1 MGSRVC
7 CFIALQRILFSCIQL
22 VVLLPARSMLGQGGI
37 EFGRALFGL
46 TPPAVPC
53 ENRRGLVYGPET
65 AQ

>member
-1 MGSRVC
+1 MGEDSRAKVGDV
-7 CFIALQRILFSCIQL
+7 IDGRYQL
-22 VVLLPARSMLGQGGI
+22 ISMLGQGGI